1 MKALLKQ
8 FRPYDFILIGFS
20 ILLSFA
26 PPVVTSI
33 VYSNQATEQAVMAI
47 VKIDGEEVDR
57 FVLEEGS
64 GQEIET
70 FYPHS
75 GQYNIVEK
83 DGARIRIKEDNS
95 PDQVGVKTGWI
106 SQPGQTAICL
116 PHGFIIEI
124 LGEIPEDDLIL
135 PL

>member
-1 MKALLKQ
+1 MKAFFKQ
-8 FRPYDFILIGFS
+8 FKPYDYILIGLA

-33 VYSNQATEQAVMAI
+33 VYSNQATEQAILAI
-47 VKIDGEEVDR
+47 VKIDGQEVGR
-57 FVLEEGS
+57 FTLEEGS

-70 FYPHS
+70 FYPND

-95 PDQVGVKTGWI
+95 PDQVGVNTGLI
-106 SQPGQTAICL
+106 NSPGQTAICL

-124 LGEIPEDDLIL
+124 LGEIPADDLIL